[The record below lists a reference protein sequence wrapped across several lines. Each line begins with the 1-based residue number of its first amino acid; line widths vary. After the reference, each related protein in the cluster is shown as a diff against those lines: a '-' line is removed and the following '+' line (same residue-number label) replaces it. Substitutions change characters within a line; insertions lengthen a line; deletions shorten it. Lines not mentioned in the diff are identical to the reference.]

1 MSYDG
6 RKSEAPAVAR
16 FADVTPRKLR
26 APSWVSAQRLPVNRL
41 AETPSLKP
49 PRLPEEFVQAVRQGL
64 EHKTASRYPSPP
76 SVMAPAAAAPM
87 EPHVDRAP
95 ASTRSHEVLERFV
108 PTVDP
113 ELNQAFQDA
122 IEELART
129 RGEIVEHTAGQIA
142 ELAIAIA
149 RRVIAHELS
158 LEPRLVLGLVNEG
171 LEALGDWDRVRIRL
185 GSGFADVEGE
195 LVQRLSR
202 SGQRCEVMID
212 PGLGRHGCVVET
224 DLGRVDESV
233 EVRLATLLQALKPDS
248 DAPV

>member
-1 MSYDG
+1 MSSDG
-6 RKSEAPAVAR
+6 RKSEAPAAR

-26 APSWVSAQRLPVNRL
+26 APSWVSAQRLPAKAL
-41 AETPSLKP
+41 TESPSLKP
-49 PRLPEEFVQAVRQGL
+49 PRLPEEFVHAIRQGI
-64 EHKTASRYPSPP
+64 EHKTASRYPAPP
-76 SVMAPAAAAPM
+76 SVVAPPPGQPAEYAA
-87 EPHVDRAP
+87 EHAP
-95 ASTRSHEVLERFV
+95 ASSRTQQAAERIV

-113 ELNQAFQDA
+113 QLNLAFQEA

-129 RGEIVEHTAGQIA
+129 RDEIVEQTAGQIA

-149 RRVIAHELS
+149 RRVLAHELS
-158 LEPRLVLGLVNEG
+158 IEPRLVLGLVNEG

-185 GSGFADVEGE
+185 GSCFADVEHE

-202 SGQRCEVMID
+202 TGQRCEVVID
-212 PGLGRHGCVVET
+212 PALSSHGCVVET